1 MRHAAKLSETLSS
14 INQAIWV
21 AHSYKQEYKS
31 AHRTASSYAVPG
43 STRYRQ
49 NASPHHHHHHLDHHT
64 TRTDV
69 VCSST
74 PWTRSVCSF
83 CYCRVRPVAASQLT
97 ISRGLTLL
105 ALLLLLLLLLLLC
118 TAVRKVKISSS
129 RNLSAVAGL
138 WVFSAG
144 PVRFLFSHHTR
155 NLAVNRQV
163 GRAVVEKSPFSLHLA
178 ASAGRMLSGVR
189 RGRAALS

>member
-83 CYCRVRPVAASQLT
+83 CYCRVRPDAASQLT
-97 ISRGLTLL
+97 ISRGL
-105 ALLLLLLLLLLLC
+105 AAC
-118 TAVRKVKISSS
+118 
-129 RNLSAVAGL
+129 SA
-138 WVFSAG
+138 
-144 PVRFLFSHHTR
+144 
-155 NLAVNRQV
+155 
-163 GRAVVEKSPFSLHLA
+163 A
-178 ASAGRMLSGVR
+178 AAAAAAA
-189 RGRAALS
+189 AALYCCSKGEDKFQPKFVRSCWTVGFLCGSRPLSLLPPHAESCR